1 MNKTRRYEYWFY
13 MLVLTVFISCR
24 KDLYYEHFKEVD
36 LHLEITY
43 SLDWHLPC
51 DENWNEK
58 WPAEWTVDW
67 DLSLIHI

>member
-36 LHLEITY
+36 LFLG
-43 SLDWHLPC
+43 LAL
-51 DENWNEK
+51 
-58 WPAEWTVDW
+58 AM
-67 DLSLIHI
+67 